1 MVRATAANYRAGG
14 AASTQSWRKVR
25 RKSEHAAFTPVEL
38 RRTARHCSIVNNERA
53 EVILVIDDELQIR
66 RALANALAP
75 FSDRVVEASAG
86 AAGIDLAATSHPDLI
101 VLDLGLPDMAGEAV
115 CREIRRWSSAP
126 IVVLSARHAEEEK
139 VALFTAG
146 ADDYVTKPFGL
157 AEFVARVQ
165 AQLRRARIPANSVAS
180 IIEYDGLR
188 IDVARREVHR
198 DEEIVK
204 LTRTEWRLLQALVMH
219 AGRTLTHQQLFD
231 AVWAKSFGNPQQ
243 YLRVHVTNLRRKI
256 EREPASPRLIVTE
269 PGVGYRFEGESA

>member
-1 MVRATAANYRAGG
+1 V
-14 AASTQSWRKVR
+14 
-25 RKSEHAAFTPVEL
+25 PVEL
-38 RRTARHCSIVNNERA
+38 PSVPDHCSSVSSERA
-53 EVILVIDDELQIR
+53 QVILVIDDELQIR
-66 RALANALAP
+66 RALVSALAP
-75 FSDRVVEASAG
+75 LADRVVEASG
-86 AAGIDLAATSHPDLI
+86 GGDGIDLAASTHPDLI

-115 CREIRRWSSAP
+115 CREIRRWSSSP

-157 AEFVARVQ
+157 AELVARVR

-180 IIEYDGLR
+180 VIEYDGLQ
-188 IDVARREVHR
+188 IDVGRREVR
-198 DEEIVK
+198 RADGIVK

-219 AGRTLTHQQLFD
+219 AGRTMTHQQLFD

-243 YLRVHVTNLRRKI
+243 YLRVHVTNLRRKV

-269 PGVGYRFEGESA
+269 PGVGYRFEGESP